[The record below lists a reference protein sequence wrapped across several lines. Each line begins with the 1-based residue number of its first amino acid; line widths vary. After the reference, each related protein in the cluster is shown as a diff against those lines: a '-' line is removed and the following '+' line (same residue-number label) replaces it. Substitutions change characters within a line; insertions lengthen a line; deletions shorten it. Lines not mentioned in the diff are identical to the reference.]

1 MNKILT
7 KLYQKR
13 ANAIARKEG
22 FRRATKIILGNEDR
36 VISHVTCGYRKRSN
50 GEYVKSGYLN
60 NFGWRNTYYQH
71 AETTVMI
78 KKVEL

>member
-22 FRRATKIILGNEDR
+22 FGSATKIILGNEDR
-36 VISHVTCGYRKRSN
+36 VISHVTCGYRKHSN
-50 GEYVKSGYLN
+50 GEYVSRAYYRVG
-60 NFGWRNTYYQH
+60 FSSCYYQH

-78 KKVEL
+78 KKVGL